1 MSSFIVAAIIVIFSF
16 SQTII
21 AFDSGLIIQKELEKQ
36 NETSLVVKKIN
47 EYGLNVVV
55 VPYNTKL
62 EDIKKLKPN
71 GVIISNGPSNPNK
84 MNDTVELVKSLK
96 GKYPLLGLGLGA
108 DLLALTYDAKVTKMK
123 HGHQGANLS
132 VRNVN
137 TNKIEITSQTHFY
150 SIDVTNA
157 TKIKVTHENVIDKD
171 VEAFI
176 DEKGKVIGTNLLLID
191 TLNEEEN
198 VLNRFINLMK
208 K

>member
-1 MSSFIVAAIIVIFSF
+1 
-16 SQTII
+16 
-21 AFDSGLIIQKELEKQ
+21 
-36 NETSLVVKKIN
+36 
-47 EYGLNVVV
+47 
-55 VPYNTKL
+55 
-62 EDIKKLKPN
+62 
-71 GVIISNGPSNPNK
+71 

-150 SIDVTNA
+150 SIYVTNA